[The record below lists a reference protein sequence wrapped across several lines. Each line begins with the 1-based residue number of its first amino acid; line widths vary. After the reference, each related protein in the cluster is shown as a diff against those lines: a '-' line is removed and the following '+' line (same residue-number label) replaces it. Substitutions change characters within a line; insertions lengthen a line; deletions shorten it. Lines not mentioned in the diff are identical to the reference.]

1 MKTAPQRTKNTAMRF
16 LGCCAAVCLGIAVL
30 ACSGGEVPKKESVWR
45 YFAQTEEYQFFYD
58 AGSVES
64 DARGI
69 VKVAVKRTIR
79 EEPQVINETRKG
91 VVREL
96 KKRQKAG
103 MSIRGYENFEYE
115 MIVCQ
120 IDCRSVRIRFLKSVN
135 YDNRGNIIETVAVPD
150 AILKW
155 EKIVPDTINDTL
167 RRSLCKTP

>member
-1 MKTAPQRTKNTAMRF
+1 MKAATRKTKNTAMQF
-16 LGCCAAVCLGIAVL
+16 LGYCAAVCLGIAVF
-30 ACSGGEVPKKESVWR
+30 ACSGEEVPKKESIWR
-45 YFAQTEEYQFFYD
+45 FFAQTEEYQFFYD
-58 AGSVES
+58 TGSIES
-64 DARGI
+64 NSRGI

-79 EEPQVINETRKG
+79 EEPQIINETKKG
-91 VVREL
+91 LVREL

-120 IDCRSVRIRFLKSVN
+120 IDCKSGLIRFLKSVN

-167 RRSLCKTP
+167 RRSLCKPL